1 VKRALVRGHAT
12 AEAAGEAKRSYVAYL
27 LPKDGEG
34 GEGGEGGGSSSG
46 DPASQLGAAQ
56 ELEWVREYEY
66 KAKPKAEGEAY
77 FFVVEPEA
85 GEVLYNEITSEI
97 SLARKTFRTVA
108 QRPSEVML
116 TRRLLD
122 EDEEGYEERA
132 TRRQKISSES
142 TLLLTHRG

>member
-1 VKRALVRGHAT
+1 MAMHTNWAST
-12 AEAAGEAKRSYVAYL
+12 
-27 LPKDGEG
+27 
-34 GEGGEGGGSSSG
+34 SS
-46 DPASQLGAAQ
+46 
-56 ELEWVREYEY
+56 E
-66 KAKPKAEGEAY
+66 
-77 FFVVEPEA
+77 
-85 GEVLYNEITSEI
+85 
-97 SLARKTFRTVA
+97 TFRTVA